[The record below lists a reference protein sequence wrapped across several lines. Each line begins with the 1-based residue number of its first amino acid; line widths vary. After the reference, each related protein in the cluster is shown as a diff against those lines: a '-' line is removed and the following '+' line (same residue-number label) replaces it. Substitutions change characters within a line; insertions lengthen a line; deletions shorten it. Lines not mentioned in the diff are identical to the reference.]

1 MGGYLSLLAP
11 DSFQKFLVSRNRYLY
26 TVSRE
31 FSQGMK
37 EEHHG
42 QNLLV
47 DGFQVASNDAG
58 IMLLL
63 EMPLF

>member
-1 MGGYLSLLAP
+1 MVGYLSLLAP
-11 DSFQKFLVSRNRYLY
+11 GSFQKFLVTRSRYLY
-26 TVSRE
+26 AVSRE

-37 EEHHG
+37 EEHSG

-58 IMLLL
+58 IMLLM